1 MIGNKWRKH
10 TTQAGS
16 GLSETTP
23 SDTFNNSTGIRGM
36 EKWTTT
42 RFSLSIPADR
52 RMALSV
58 SMWKL
63 LTVKKVRGDDG
74 KRFFVLGFHFFASE
88 FWKLFSARTI
98 SEPSRQLIDSNLSK
112 KNKREILMKAQIV
125 TWSVCRSTGFWNIF
139 GVFSA
144 TESFF
149 LQQMLNSAC
158 NSVQFCE
165 ED

>member
-42 RFSLSIPADR
+42 RFSLTIPADR

-112 KNKREILMKAQIV
+112 KKQEGNINESANCYLKCLPLNGFLKYF
-125 TWSVCRSTGFWNIF
+125 WSIF
-139 GVFSA
+139 RYGK
-144 TESFF
+144 FF
-149 LQQMLNSAC
+149 PAADVEQRL
-158 NSVQFCE
+158 
-165 ED
+165 